1 MTTFSKYRPTELQLK
16 LRNNV
21 FLHNTK
27 IKNKNKKIKNII
39 KLEKIP
45 TKSPFKKVTYVL
57 CIYIILSTQNIKE
70 RQVNHVGI
78 IGMNQLENT
87 AINRQLG

>member
-27 IKNKNKKIKNII
+27 IKKIKNII

-45 TKSPFKKVTYVL
+45 TKSPFKKVTYV
-57 CIYIILSTQNIKE
+57 STSYLAPKI
-70 RQVNHVGI
+70 
-78 IGMNQLENT
+78 
-87 AINRQLG
+87 